1 LADIVLP
8 YRTPS
13 STSVLWSDPEIL
25 DGDIWLPLVDTIEG
39 WDPSRDVV
47 IRGELTLDVPEVEL
61 GTGLRSDEV
70 ALSVSWTNSS
80 SRHRAAAPTQPI
92 DPTGHI
98 RYEVRLPGDEIDG
111 TVGVR
116 LALVARPSGATA
128 TGTARRPGSIL
139 AERTFSIALEGDV
152 GMFAVRMVDFASTKI
167 PTRAS
172 WHLDV
177 SQDLDQMFVTGY
189 MLHVNTR
196 DTELKSAIETR
207 NPTER
212 ELALIQELEEGVM
225 GVLVESASLLQQELT
240 ARTDWEPDTVGH
252 VLRSILQRG
261 DDLGA
266 MPTEPSELAMW
277 RSRIIDRVRTMGIGR
292 NVT

>member
-1 LADIVLP
+1 MTDIAVP

-13 STSVLWSDPEIL
+13 PTSVVWSDPEIL

-47 IRGELTLDVPEVEL
+47 IRGELSLNVQDVEI
-61 GTGLRSDEV
+61 GTGLRSDEM

-80 SRHRAAAPTQPI
+80 SRHRSAAPTQSI
-92 DPTGHI
+92 DPTGHV
-98 RYEVRLPGDEIDG
+98 RYEVRLPGEGIDG
-111 TVGVR
+111 TVAVR
-116 LALVARPSGATA
+116 LALIARPAGVTA
-128 TGTARRPGSIL
+128 VGTARRPGSIL

-152 GMFAVRMVDFASTKI
+152 GMFAVRMVDFVSTRLPRK
-167 PTRAS
+167 AS

-196 DTELKSAIETR
+196 DSNLKAAIESR

-225 GVLVESASLLQQELT
+225 GVLIESASLLQEELI
-240 ARTDWEPDTVGH
+240 ARADWEPDTVGH
-252 VLRSILQRG
+252 VLRSLLQRG
-261 DDLGA
+261 DDLGV
-266 MPTEPSELAMW
+266 MPAEPSELAMW
-277 RSRIIDRVRTMGIGR
+277 RSQITDRVRSMGIGR
-292 NVT
+292 NVS